1 MLCYFNNDNWGILH
15 TGTIHFGYCENCLKI
30 LKKITWNVL
39 NVELLLKQLWKSI
52 NLYSVNHFAFW
63 IFQKKLPMKKFVKN
77 MWNIYIL
84 SASIQHQ
91 YQCFEPRFVPTLQT
105 FALSRNPHS
114 RDDHVFVSFE
124 FKREKPHF
132 LFFNTEHVWFF
143 LEKNS
148 IYFHFWIQATY
159 TRICRTSNY
168 SLRSK
173 FPVST

>member
-84 SASIQHQ
+84 SASNINVLNQGLCQLCRHLP
-91 YQCFEPRFVPTLQT
+91 CPETLAPEMIT
-105 FALSRNPHS
+105 FLYPLSL
-114 RDDHVFVSFE
+114 
-124 FKREKPHF
+124 REKS
-132 LFFNTEHVWFF
+132 LISFF
-143 LEKNS
+143 L
-148 IYFHFWIQATY
+148 IQNT
-159 TRICRTSNY
+159 
-168 SLRSK
+168 
-173 FPVST
+173 FGFF